1 MPVWQYWPSL
11 QARTQHDGIAAQL
24 AEAKANVRKVEEQ
37 LAEAN
42 ARAQNAE
49 TQLAGLGSALGQLRA
64 EAAASRARVEAL
76 ECDNARLIE
85 EAGSLQVGSTW
96 WQSCGKSEL

>member
-1 MPVWQYWPSL
+1 M
-11 QARTQHDGIAAQL
+11 QHDGVAVQL
-24 AEAKANVRKVEEQ
+24 AEAKAHVKKVEEQ

-42 ARAQNAE
+42 TRAQNAE
-49 TQLAGLGSALGQLRA
+49 RQLAGLGSAAGQLRA

-96 WQSCGKSEL
+96 WQSCGRSKS